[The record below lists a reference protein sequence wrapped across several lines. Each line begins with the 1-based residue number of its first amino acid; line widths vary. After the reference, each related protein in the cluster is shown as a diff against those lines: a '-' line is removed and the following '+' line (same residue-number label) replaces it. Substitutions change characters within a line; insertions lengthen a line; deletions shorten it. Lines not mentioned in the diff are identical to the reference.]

1 MHRAMAADE
10 PPKLV
15 VLGSIP
21 RRCAKMKELKF
32 KINDKVS
39 FKFKS
44 PTRPNTYM
52 PVSSLGTIV
61 DVQDEDSPGWTR
73 WKVKWDSGGHA
84 WYQPHQIEFV
94 RRPSGLE
101 RAIKKAKE
109 ND

>member
-1 MHRAMAADE
+1 MAADE

-52 PVSSLGTIV
+52 PVSSLG
-61 DVQDEDSPGWTR
+61 
-73 WKVKWDSGGHA
+73 SGGHA